1 MMDLGAFKG
10 KRICVALSG
19 GADSVCLLHLM
30 KEREAA
36 DGFALSAVH
45 CEHGIR
51 GTESLADAAFAGEI
65 CSKLGVPFFYFE
77 EDCPALA
84 RERKESLET
93 AARTFRQGA
102 FRALVEEGKADFI
115 ATAHHAGDE
124 AETVL
129 FRLCRGTALA
139 GARGMEAV
147 SGFFL
152 RPLLTWNKAQIL
164 RYLSDRGIEYREDRS
179 NYVPDVTRN
188 KIRLE
193 ILPKLEEAVP
203 GAAGNLARFA
213 RVAAEDDDLLQ
224 RLSGELIFEREPRGE
239 NDSGICLK
247 ECGERALFRRAA
259 LSVLKRLGV
268 EKDYTAAHLE
278 SLFALQKLQVGS
290 RINLPKGVVAVRDY
304 DSVRFLK
311 ENTRGADVLGANA
324 CGVSVRG
331 SDVLGTDVRENG
343 IENRLEN
350 SDVFSAGVPFGVGV
364 FAGGMVEVTV
374 ERAGQVRNENAGREG
389 GARVLLFDLDRVPAG
404 AVIRFA
410 KAGDRFC
417 KFGGGT
423 KALSRYLI
431 DKKIP
436 QAVRNKIPLIA
447 ESDGGE
453 VYVVCGVEI
462 ADGVKVT
469 EKTGKIACVSV
480 KKVEGRA

>member
-1 MMDLGAFKG
+1 MREEDCRMTNFGAFKG

-36 DGFALSAVH
+36 DGFELSAVH

-51 GTESLADAAFAGEI
+51 GAESLADAAFAREI
-65 CSKLGVPFFYFE
+65 CSELGVPFFHFE
-77 EDCPALA
+77 EDCLALA
-84 RERKESLET
+84 RVRKESLET
-93 AARTFRQGA
+93 AARAFRQET
-102 FRALVEEGKADFI
+102 FRALVEKGKADFI
-115 ATAHHAGDE
+115 ATAHHADDE

-139 GARGMEAV
+139 GARGMEEA

-152 RPLLTWNKAQIL
+152 RPLLTWNKARIL
-164 RYLSDRGIEYREDRS
+164 RYLSERGIEYREDRS

-188 KIRLE
+188 KLRLE
-193 ILPKLEEAVP
+193 ILPRLEDAVP

-213 RVAAEDDDLLQ
+213 RLAAEDDDLLL
-224 RLSGELIFEREPRGE
+224 RLSRELIFEREPREE

-259 LSVLKRLGV
+259 LAALKRLGI

-278 SLFALQKLQVGS
+278 SVFDLQKLQVGS
-290 RINLPKGVVAVRDY
+290 RIDLPKRVVAVRDY
-304 DSVRFLK
+304 DSIRFLK
-311 ENTRGADVLGANA
+311 TDALG
-324 CGVSVRG
+324 G
-331 SDVLGTDVRENG
+331 SERENER
-343 IENRLEN
+343 ENKRKN
-350 SDVFSAGVPFGVGV
+350 GDVFSTGVPFGAGV
-364 FAGGMVEVTV
+364 FAWGMVEVTV
-374 ERAGQVRNENAGREG
+374 EEAGQVRNEKTTSEG
-389 GARVLLFDLDRVPAG
+389 GARALRFDFDRVPAG
-404 AVIRFA
+404 AVIRCA

-447 ESDGGE
+447 DRDGDE

-469 EKTGKIACVSV
+469 EDTEKIARVSV
-480 KKVEGRA
+480 KKVEWRA